1 LELAD
6 SRSRKHPRLWL
17 RLVWPGLSLRSPG
30 HTSMRYFDKTQPLL
44 YGGPPDV
51 ATSVPLLEVRSV
63 SKQFPGVQALDHVS
77 LRLERG
83 EVLAVVGENGAGK
96 STLMKVLAGIYRPDA
111 GSILLEGLPVPPGDV
126 PEALRLGI
134 SLIHQ
139 ELNLANNL
147 SVAGNLF
154 LGRELLWGGML
165 LRNGQMNRAAIALM
179 ERVGLV
185 CTPETPVGQLSPGQR
200 QLVEIARALAMR
212 VRILI
217 MDEPTSSL
225 TQAETD
231 RLYDVVFDLKQH
243 GVAVVYISHRLAE
256 VQRIADR
263 VVVLRDG
270 RNAGELFR
278 SPEKWDRP
286 ATDAITYAGMV
297 RLMVGREPSQFF
309 QKQSTARPRSAAPR
323 LEVRELCYAGGPG
336 RDVGTSP
343 PVSFALYGGEIVGV
357 AGLMGAGRTELAEA
371 LFGIRRVVSGQILL
385 DGEPLDLRR
394 PRQAIEA
401 GLVLVPED
409 RRQHGLMLSNSIQRN
424 IGLPN
429 LGRLSFL
436 RLVSRPREHLL
447 AEEMASRLRVSA
459 PGVDQLAGLLSGGNQ
474 QKVVLGKWLARRPK
488 VLIFDEPTR
497 GIDVGAKSEIY
508 TLMDQLAG
516 EGVAILMI
524 SSDLE
529 EILGMSDRVL
539 VMHQGRIAGELARGE
554 LSEEAVMH
562 LATGGRAGPH

>member
-1 LELAD
+1 VAN
-6 SRSRKHPRLWL
+6 
-17 RLVWPGLSLRSPG
+17 SL
-30 HTSMRYFDKTQPLL
+30 
-44 YGGPPDV
+44 
-51 ATSVPLLEVRSV
+51 PLLEVREV
-63 SKQFPGVQALDHVS
+63 SKQFPGVKALDRVS

-96 STLMKVLAGIYRPDA
+96 STLMKILAGIYRPDG
-111 GSILLEGLPVPPGDV
+111 GSILLDGRPVPPGDV
-126 PEALRLGI
+126 AEALRLGI

-165 LRNGQMNRAAIALM
+165 LRNGEMNRAAARLM
-179 ERVGLV
+179 ERVGLG
-185 CTPETPVGQLSPGQR
+185 CTPDTPVGQLSPGQR

-231 RLYDVVFDLKQH
+231 RLYNVVADLKAQ

-256 VQRIADR
+256 VERIADR

-270 RNAGELFR
+270 RNAGEL
-278 SPEKWDRP
+278 SGE
-286 ATDAITYAGMV
+286 AISHANMV

-309 QKQSTARPRSAAPR
+309 QKHSTARPRSAAPR
-323 LEVRELCYAGGPG
+323 LEVRQLSYVGGPG
-336 RDVGTSP
+336 RDAGASP
-343 PVSFALYGGEIVGV
+343 PVSFAVYGGEVVGV

-371 LFGIRRVVSGQILL
+371 LFGIRRLVSGQVLL
-385 DGEPLDLRR
+385 DGLPLKLRG

-401 GLVLVPED
+401 GLVLAPED
-409 RRQHGLMLSNSIQRN
+409 RRQHGLMLLDSIQRN
-424 IGLPN
+424 ISLPN
-429 LGRLSFL
+429 LGQLSFL
-436 RLVSRPREHLL
+436 HLVSRPREQDL
-447 AEEMASRLRVSA
+447 AEQMCGRLRVRA
-459 PGVDQLAGLLSGGNQ
+459 RGVDQLVGLLSGGNQ
-474 QKVVLGKWLARRPK
+474 QKVVLGKWLACRPK

-539 VMHQGRIAGELARGE
+539 VMHQGRIAGELTRDE
-554 LSEEAVMH
+554 LTEEAIMH
-562 LATGGRAGPH
+562 LATGGGTQP